1 MDNNLLFKYFMRAT
15 SPEEDRAV
23 RLWVEESDH
32 NREQFMEARK
42 FYDLAS
48 MLDVTTPKVEK
59 RHRIAIRR
67 YVRPILRYTAIVAA
81 VGALLFV
88 GFSNLRQEE
97 RRECPNLQALEIP
110 AGQRLRI
117 ELGDGTTAWLN
128 SNTRLEFPGKFGEDD
143 RTVTI
148 DGEAYFEVAKDSV
161 HPFIVNTPHGQIK
174 VTGTTF
180 NVDAYSNAA
189 NMTVNLIEGSVEI
202 GAGNKQYKIKP
213 GQRIILEKGRSDYDG
228 VHEEDLEWVDGIVS
242 FNQLPL
248 KDILKRFEKY
258 YGVHVS
264 YLTKELPNSR
274 FSGKFY
280 IDEGIEQA
288 LKTLQRD
295 MDFNYEVDKDKRC
308 VFVR

>member
-1 MDNNLLFKYFMRAT
+1 MNNDLLFKYFMRVTT
-15 SPEEDRAV
+15 SEEDRAV
-23 RLWVEESDH
+23 REWVEASEH
-32 NREQFMEARK
+32 NREEFIKTRE

-48 MLDVTTPKVEK
+48 LMN
-59 RHRIAIRR
+59 IAPPAGRQATRPSRPVLR
-67 YVRPILRYTAIVAA
+67 YVVRFSIVAA
-81 VGALLFV
+81 VCALLVV
-88 GFSNLRQEE
+88 GVNVLRHENTTQY
-97 RRECPNLQALEIP
+97 PNLQALEIP

-117 ELGDGTTAWLN
+117 ELYDGTVAWLN
-128 SNTRLEFPGKFGEDD
+128 SNTRLEFPEKFGNAQ
-143 RTVTI
+143 RLVSV

-161 HPFIVNTPHGQIK
+161 NPFVVNTPYGSIK

-180 NVDAYSNAA
+180 NVDAYSNTGS
-189 NMTVNLIEGSVEI
+189 MVVNLIEGSVSINEH
-202 GAGNKQYKIKP
+202 GKEHTLTP
-213 GQRIILEKGRSDYDG
+213 GQRISIDKGASKYDDI
-228 VHEEDLEWVDGIVS
+228 HEEDLEWIEGIVS

-248 KDILKRFEKY
+248 RDILKRFEKY

-264 YLTKELPNSR
+264 YLSKELPDSK

-295 MDFNYEVDKDKRC
+295 MDFHYEIDKDKRC